1 MSLRL
6 VDAELDFLVAGSPNT
21 RYVALSYVLG
31 QRQNI
36 ENDLGIPGN
45 SLADEID
52 AAEDTDLPILKTI
65 KTLCAG
71 IIFRRENISRSIVS
85 ASFLS
90 ER

>member
-36 ENDLGIPGN
+36 ENDLGMPSYFEN
-45 SLADEID
+45 YQD
-52 AAEDTDLPILKTI
+52 AM
-65 KTLCAG
+65 
-71 IIFRRENISRSIVS
+71 RRYH
-85 ASFLS
+85 LS
-90 ER
+90 